1 MSVLVLLI
9 FASLAMATAFLAAFV
24 WAVRSGQYED
34 TQTPSMRVLSEEPP
48 ANRKSKQENFPP
60 TKTQPIHERRNI

>member
-9 FASLAMATAFLAAFV
+9 FASLAMAATFLAAFI

-34 TQTPSMRVLSEEPP
+34 TQTPSLRVLVEEPTAP
-48 ANRKSKQENFPP
+48 RSQFPSNKDTVIP
-60 TKTQPIHERRNI
+60 

>member
-9 FASLAMATAFLAAFV
+9 FASLAIATTFLAAFV

-34 TQTPSMRVLSEEPP
+34 TQTPSMRMLTEEPP
-48 ANRKSKQENFPP
+48 AHQSRNHFPTNQDTENP
-60 TKTQPIHERRNI
+60 

>member
-9 FASLAMATAFLAAFV
+9 FASLAIATTFLMAFI

-34 TQTPSMRVLSEEPP
+34 TETPSMRMLVEEPP
-48 ANRKSKQENFPP
+48 THRSGNNFPTNQETENP
-60 TKTQPIHERRNI
+60 

>member
-9 FASLAMATAFLAAFV
+9 FASLAIATTFLVAFV

-34 TQTPSMRVLSEEPP
+34 TQTPSMRMLAEDPP
-48 ANRKSKQENFPP
+48 ANRNRNNFPTNQD
-60 TKTQPIHERRNI
+60 TKNS

>member
-9 FASLAMATAFLAAFV
+9 FASLVVATMFLSCFI

-34 TQTPSMRVLSEEPP
+34 TSTPPLRILLEEPRGP
-48 ANRKSKQENFPP
+48 QAPSDC
-60 TKTQPIHERRNI
+60 KTEPNNKT

>member
-9 FASLAMATAFLAAFV
+9 FASLAIATTFLAAFV

-34 TQTPSMRVLSEEPP
+34 TQTPSMRVLLEEPP
-48 ANRKSKQENFPP
+48 LNRSRINFPP
-60 TKTQPIHERRNI
+60 NQDTENR